1 MKNISEEEFEQRFL
15 EDLMGEINKNYF
27 IPLLNV
33 DVGKG
38 LSENQKMLLDY
49 STIKK
54 YEC

>member
-1 MKNISEEEFEQRFL
+1 MKNISREEAEEKNL
-15 EDLMGEINKNYF
+15 EDLMLEMNRDYF

-38 LSENQKMLLDY
+38 LSDNQKMLLDY